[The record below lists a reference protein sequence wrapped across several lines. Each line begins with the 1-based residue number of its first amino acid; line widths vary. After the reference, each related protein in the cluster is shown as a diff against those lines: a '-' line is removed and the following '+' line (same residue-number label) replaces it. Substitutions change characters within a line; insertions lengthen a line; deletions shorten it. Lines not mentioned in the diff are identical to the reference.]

1 MKRNEKRG
9 DAKRTRAA
17 ESPEKSEPL
26 EPLEAFDGAANETR
40 VPRRQALKTG
50 ALGLASAAL
59 GGGNV
64 FAQGGERG
72 SGRGRELGFA
82 RRQARGA
89 EIALENA
96 DDEFPYHLDGC
107 KTFEEYKAQRKARK
121 RACDPVVVEAD
132 NPSLTY
138 ERRRCANCG
147 RCDEACMAQTI
158 SHWYR
163 RDTLKDGVST
173 ICVNCGQCVTACKF
187 NVLHERLDYVEVAS
201 AIREVALAAQNEA
214 TGKAGETGRNGENR
228 EDGENRKAA
237 RTFVATTAPA
247 LRVSLGEMFGL
258 EPGANLEAKL
268 AAALR
273 LIGFDFVF
281 DATFGADLTIEEES
295 RELWARLN
303 EPNAGPL
310 FTSCCPAWVKFV
322 ETFYPEFIP
331 NLSTTRSPLLSQG
344 AAIKTRFAEEKGLDP
359 ATITHVAFVPCVGK
373 KFEATLPNA
382 NAAGR
387 YWKNE
392 KIRDLEFA
400 LTTRELASWLFQTQ
414 VDPSTLDDEPFDST
428 LGNGSGAGK
437 IFGATGGVAE
447 AALRNLWKV
456 VEGTEPPAELL
467 KFEPLR
473 GTKALKTATVEVG
486 GKTVRVAVASGLAA
500 VRPLLETLK
509 TTGKIDF
516 DFVEVMACPGG
527 CVGGGGQPKV
537 DGMRRPTDA
546 WRQKRA
552 DGLFEG
558 DAKVA
563 LRTSGDNPEI
573 QTFYRDFVGEPLGE
587 RARSLFHTTFEK
599 RDVWK

>member
-1 MKRNEKRG
+1 MGRNEENF
-9 DAKRTRAA
+9 DAKT
-17 ESPEKSEPL
+17 PEASEKTAP
-26 EPLEAFDGAANETR
+26 TI
-40 VPRRQALKTG
+40 PRRQALKTG
-50 ALGLASAAL
+50 ALSVAAAL
-59 GGGNV
+59 GGGSV
-64 FAQGGERG
+64 FAQGGR
-72 SGRGRELGFA
+72 GRGRGFQPILDRVA
-82 RRQARGA
+82 PNAAANGGA
-89 EIALENA
+89 N
-96 DDEFPYHLDGC
+96 DEFPYHLDGC
-107 KTFEEYKAQRKARK
+107 KTFSEYKALRKRQR

-138 ERRRCANCG
+138 EGRRCANCG

-201 AIREVALAAQNEA
+201 AIRETALAAQNEA
-214 TGKAGETGRNGENR
+214 TGKKS
-228 EDGENRKAA
+228 EDGKTT

-247 LRVSLGEMFGL
+247 LRVSLGEMFDL
-258 EPGANLEAKL
+258 EPGANLESKL

-303 EPNAGPL
+303 DPNAGPL
-310 FTSCCPAWVKFV
+310 FTSCCPSWVKFV

-387 YWKNE
+387 YWKKE
-392 KIRDLEFA
+392 TIRDLDFA
-400 LTTRELASWLFQTQ
+400 LTTRELASWFFQTQ
-414 VDPSTLDDEPFDST
+414 VDPATLDDEPFDST

-456 VEGTEPPAELL
+456 VEGTDPPSELL

-473 GTKALKTATVEVG
+473 GTKALKTATVEIG

-509 TTGKIDF
+509 TTGQIDF

-527 CVGGGGQPKV
+527 CVGGGGQPKIG
-537 DGMRRPTDA
+537 GMRRPDDA

-552 DGLFEG
+552 DGLFDG

-573 QTFYRDFVGEPLGE
+573 QAFYRDFVGEPLGE
-587 RARSLFHTTFEK
+587 RAKSLFHTAFEK

>member
-1 MKRNEKRG
+1 MKRNEENDG
-9 DAKRTRAA
+9 AKSRET
-17 ESPEKSEPL
+17 L
-26 EPLEAFDGAANETR
+26 EALEAFEDATNGAR

-50 ALGLASAAL
+50 ALGLATAAL
-59 GGGNV
+59 GGGSV
-64 FAQGGERG
+64 FAQGGGRG
-72 SGRGRELGFA
+72 GGRGRGFQPILDRVA
-82 RRQARGA
+82 PNGGA
-89 EIALENA
+89 N
-96 DDEFPYHLDGC
+96 DEFPYHLDGC
-107 KTFEEYKAQRKARK
+107 KTFSEYKALRK
-121 RACDPVVVEAD
+121 RERRPCDPVVVEAD

-163 RDTLKDGVST
+163 RDALKDGVST

-214 TGKAGETGRNGENR
+214 TGKNDENG
-228 EDGENRKAA
+228 KPA

-247 LRVSLGEMFGL
+247 LRVSLGEMFDL
-258 EPGANLEAKL
+258 EPGANLESKL

-310 FTSCCPAWVKFV
+310 FTSCCPSWVKFV

-387 YWKNE
+387 YWKKE
-392 KIRDLEFA
+392 TIRDLDFA
-400 LTTRELASWLFQTQ
+400 LTTRELASWLFQTE
-414 VDPSTLDDEPFDST
+414 VDPATLDDEPFDST

-456 VEGTEPPAELL
+456 VEGTDPPAELL

-473 GTKALKTATVEVG
+473 GTKALKTATVEIG

-509 TTGKIDF
+509 TTGKIEF

-527 CVGGGGQPKV
+527 CVGGGGQPKIG
-537 DGMRRPTDA
+537 GMRRPDDA

-552 DGLFEG
+552 DGLFDG

-573 QTFYRDFVGEPLGE
+573 QAFYRDFVGEPLGE
-587 RARSLFHTTFEK
+587 RAKSLFHTTFEK

>member
-1 MKRNEKRG
+1 MKRNEKQG
-9 DAKRTRAA
+9 DAKTL
-17 ESPEKSEPL
+17 ETPETSKTL
-26 EPLEAFDGAANETR
+26 DAFDGAANGAR
-40 VPRRQALKTG
+40 IPRRRALKTG
-50 ALGLASAAL
+50 ALGLASTAL
-59 GGGNV
+59 GANV
-64 FAQGGERG
+64 FAQDGE
-72 SGRGRELGFA
+72 GRGRELGFA

-96 DDEFPYHLDGC
+96 NDEFPYHLDGC
-107 KTFEEYKAQRKARK
+107 KTFEEYKARRKARK

-132 NPSLTY
+132 NPSLTH

-201 AIREVALAAQNEA
+201 AIREIALAAQNEA
-214 TGKAGETGRNGENR
+214 TGKKDEKSGNGEN
-228 EDGENRKAA
+228 GEKRKTA

-258 EPGANLEAKL
+258 EPGANLETKL

-387 YWKNE
+387 YWKKE
-392 KIRDLEFA
+392 TIRDLDFA

-456 VEGTEPPAELL
+456 VEGTDPPAELL

-473 GTKALKTATVEVG
+473 GTKALKTATVEIG

-552 DGLFEG
+552 DGLFDG

-587 RARSLFHTTFEK
+587 RAQSLFHTTFEK

>member
-1 MKRNEKRG
+1 MKRNEEKDG
-9 DAKRTRAA
+9 AKRRETLGAA
-17 ESPEKSEPL
+17 ETPETFEDASN
-26 EPLEAFDGAANETR
+26 GAR

-59 GGGNV
+59 GGGSV
-64 FAQGGERG
+64 FAQGGGRG
-72 SGRGRELGFA
+72 AGRGRGRGFRPILDSDVPNA
-82 RRQARGA
+82 ASNGG
-89 EIALENA
+89 A

-121 RACDPVVVEAD
+121 LACDPVVVEAD

-187 NVLHERLDYVEVAS
+187 NVLHERLDYVEVAA
-201 AIREVALAAQNEA
+201 AIREVALAAQNAA
-214 TGKAGETGRNGENR
+214 TGGNGK
-228 EDGENRKAA
+228 DGENGKAA

-392 KIRDLEFA
+392 KIRDLDFA

-414 VDPSTLDDEPFDST
+414 VDPATLDDEPFDST

-447 AALRNLWKV
+447 AALRNLWKI
-456 VEGTEPPAELL
+456 VEGTDPPAELL

-473 GTKALKTATVEVG
+473 GTKALKTATVEIG

-552 DGLFEG
+552 DGLFDG

-573 QTFYRDFVGEPLGE
+573 QAFYRDFVGEPLGE
-587 RARSLFHTTFEK
+587 RAKSLFHTTFAK
-599 RDVWK
+599 RDVWR

>member
-1 MKRNEKRG
+1 MGRNEENF
-9 DAKRTRAA
+9 DAKTP
-17 ESPEKSEPL
+17 ETNEKSAP
-26 EPLEAFDGAANETR
+26 TI
-40 VPRRQALKTG
+40 PRRQALKTG
-50 ALGLASAAL
+50 ALSVAAAL
-59 GGGNV
+59 GGGSV
-64 FAQGGERG
+64 FAQGGRG
-72 SGRGRELGFA
+72 GGRGRGFQPILDRVA
-82 RRQARGA
+82 PNAAANGGA
-89 EIALENA
+89 N
-96 DDEFPYHLDGC
+96 DEFPYHLDGC
-107 KTFEEYKAQRKARK
+107 KTFSEYKALRK
-121 RACDPVVVEAD
+121 RERRPCDPVVVEAD

-201 AIREVALAAQNEA
+201 AIREVALATQNEA
-214 TGKAGETGRNGENR
+214 TGKNGEN
-228 EDGENRKAA
+228 GKTT

-247 LRVSLGEMFGL
+247 LRVSLGEMFDL

-310 FTSCCPAWVKFV
+310 FTSCCPSWVKFV

-387 YWKNE
+387 YWKKE
-392 KIRDLEFA
+392 TIRDLDFA

-414 VDPSTLDDEPFDST
+414 VDPSTLDDEAFDST

-456 VEGTEPPAELL
+456 VEGTDPPAQLL

-473 GTKALKTATVEVG
+473 GTKALKTATVEIG

-500 VRPLLETLK
+500 VRPLLETLN
-509 TTGKIDF
+509 TTGQIEF

-527 CVGGGGQPKV
+527 CVGGGGHPKIG
-537 DGMRRPTDA
+537 GMRRPDDA

-552 DGLFEG
+552 DGLFDG

-573 QTFYRDFVGEPLGE
+573 QAFYRDFVGEPLGE
-587 RARSLFHTTFEK
+587 RAKSLFHTTFEK

>member
-1 MKRNEKRG
+1 MKRNEEQD
-9 DAKRTRAA
+9 DAKRSRT
-17 ESPEKSEPL
+17 PETL
-26 EPLEAFDGAANETR
+26 ETLETFEAFDGAANGAR
-40 VPRRQALKTG
+40 IPRRQALKTG
-50 ALGLASAAL
+50 ALSVAAAL
-59 GGGNV
+59 GGENV
-64 FAQGGERG
+64 FAQGGEGRG
-72 SGRGRELGFA
+72 RGRGRELGFA

-89 EIALENA
+89 EELALEIA

-121 RACDPVVVEAD
+121 QACDPVVVEPD

-163 RDTLKDGVST
+163 RDALKDGVST

-214 TGKAGETGRNGENR
+214 TRKAGQNGEN
-228 EDGENRKAA
+228 GENGKTAQ
-237 RTFVATTAPA
+237 TFVATTAPA

-387 YWKNE
+387 YWKKE
-392 KIRDLEFA
+392 TIRDLDFA
-400 LTTRELASWLFQTQ
+400 LTTRELASWLMQTQ
-414 VDPSTLDDEPFDST
+414 VDPATLDDEPFDST

-456 VEGTEPPAELL
+456 VEGTDPPSELL
-467 KFEPLR
+467 KFESLR
-473 GTKALKTATVEVG
+473 GTKALKKATVEIG

-509 TTGKIDF
+509 STGKIDF

-573 QTFYRDFVGEPLGE
+573 QAFYRDFVGEPLGE
-587 RARSLFHTTFEK
+587 RAKSLFHTTFEK

>member
-1 MKRNEKRG
+1 M
-9 DAKRTRAA
+9 
-17 ESPEKSEPL
+17 
-26 EPLEAFDGAANETR
+26 
-40 VPRRQALKTG
+40 
-50 ALGLASAAL
+50 
-59 GGGNV
+59 
-64 FAQGGERG
+64 
-72 SGRGRELGFA
+72 
-82 RRQARGA
+82 
-89 EIALENA
+89 
-96 DDEFPYHLDGC
+96 
-107 KTFEEYKAQRKARK
+107 FE
-121 RACDPVVVEAD
+121 
-132 NPSLTY
+132 
-138 ERRRCANCG
+138 
-147 RCDEACMAQTI
+147 
-158 SHWYR
+158 
-163 RDTLKDGVST
+163 
-173 ICVNCGQCVTACKF
+173 
-187 NVLHERLDYVEVAS
+187 
-201 AIREVALAAQNEA
+201 
-214 TGKAGETGRNGENR
+214 
-228 EDGENRKAA
+228 
-237 RTFVATTAPA
+237 
-247 LRVSLGEMFGL
+247 L
-258 EPGANLEAKL
+258 EPGANLESKL

-310 FTSCCPAWVKFV
+310 FTSCCPSWVKFV

-387 YWKNE
+387 YWKKE
-392 KIRDLEFA
+392 TIRDLDFA

-414 VDPSTLDDEPFDST
+414 VDPATLDDEPFDST

-456 VEGTEPPAELL
+456 VEGTDPPAELL

-473 GTKALKTATVEVG
+473 GTKALKTATVEIG
-486 GKTVRVAVASGLAA
+486 SKTVRVAVASGLAA

-509 TTGKIDF
+509 TTGAIEF
-516 DFVEVMACPGG
+516 DLVEVLACPGG
-527 CVGGGGQPKV
+527 CVGGGGQPKIG
-537 DGMRRPTDA
+537 GMRRPDDA

-563 LRTSGDNPEI
+563 LRTSGDNPEV
-573 QTFYRDFVGEPLGE
+573 QAFYRDFVGEPLGE
-587 RARSLFHTTFEK
+587 RAKSLFHTTFEK

>member
-1 MKRNEKRG
+1 MNRNETNV
-9 DAKRTRAA
+9 DAATEAG
-17 ESPEKSEPL
+17 ETL
-26 EPLEAFDGAANETR
+26 ETSQKTDETR
-40 VPRRQALKTG
+40 IPRRQALKKG
-50 ALGLASAAL
+50 ALGLASATL
-59 GGGNV
+59 VGTGV
-64 FAQGGERG
+64 FAQDGPG
-72 SGRGRELGFA
+72 LGFA

-89 EIALENA
+89 EANALESAN
-96 DDEFPYHLDGC
+96 DEFPYHLDGC
-107 KTFEEYKAQRKARK
+107 KTFEEYKARRKAAK
-121 RACDPVVVEAD
+121 RPCDPVVVEPG
-132 NPSLTY
+132 NPSLEY

-163 RDTLKDGVST
+163 RDALKDGVST

-187 NVLHERLDYVEVAS
+187 NVLHERLDYVAVAS
-201 AIREVALAAQNEA
+201 AIREEALKAQNEA
-214 TGKAGETGRNGENR
+214 VGRDAENGKKGENGR
-228 EDGENRKAA
+228 AA
-237 RTFVATTAPA
+237 RVFVATTAPA

-258 EPGANLEAKL
+258 EPGANLEPKL
-268 AAALR
+268 ASALR
-273 LIGFDFVF
+273 TIGFDFVF

-331 NLSTTRSPLLSQG
+331 FLSTTRSPLLSQG

-359 ATITHVAFVPCVGK
+359 AAITHVAFVPCVGK

-392 KIRDLEFA
+392 AIRDLDFA

-414 VDPSTLDDEPFDST
+414 VDPSALDDEPFDST

-447 AALRNLWKV
+447 AALRNLWKL
-456 VEGTEPPAELL
+456 VEGTDPPSELL

-500 VRPLLETLK
+500 ARPLLETLK
-509 TTGKIDF
+509 TTGKIEY
-516 DFVEVMACPGG
+516 DFVEAMACPGG

-537 DGMRRPTDA
+537 NGMRRPTDA

-552 DGLFEG
+552 DGLFAE

-573 QTFYRDFVGEPLGE
+573 RAFYRDFVGEPLGE
-587 RARSLFHTTFEK
+587 RAKSLFHTTYEK

>member
-1 MKRNEKRG
+1 MKRNEENDG
-9 DAKRTRAA
+9 AKR
-17 ESPEKSEPL
+17 SEAS
-26 EPLEAFDGAANETR
+26 ETTLEAFEGGANGAR
-40 VPRRQALKTG
+40 IPRRQALKTG
-50 ALGLASAAL
+50 GLGLASAAL
-59 GGGNV
+59 GGGSV
-64 FAQGGERG
+64 FAQGGGRG
-72 SGRGRELGFA
+72 GGRGRG
-82 RRQARGA
+82 RGLRSTLDNDVPNA
-89 EIALENA
+89 AANGGA

-107 KTFEEYKAQRKARK
+107 KTFSEYKALRK
-121 RACDPVVVEAD
+121 REGRPCDPVVVEAD

-163 RDTLKDGVST
+163 RDALKDGVST

-201 AIREVALAAQNEA
+201 AIREAALAAQNEA
-214 TGKAGETGRNGENR
+214 TGKTGENERNGENS
-228 EDGENRKAA
+228 ENRKVA

-281 DATFGADLTIEEES
+281 DATFGADLTIEEEA

-392 KIRDLEFA
+392 KIRDLDFA
-400 LTTRELASWLFQTQ
+400 LTTRELASWLFQTE
-414 VDPSTLDDEPFDST
+414 VDPATLDDEPFDLT

-456 VEGTEPPAELL
+456 VEGTDPPAELL

-473 GTKALKTATVEVG
+473 GTKALKTATVEIG

-527 CVGGGGQPKV
+527 CVGGGGQPKIG
-537 DGMRRPTDA
+537 GMRRPNDS
-546 WRQKRA
+546 WRQQRA

-573 QTFYRDFVGEPLGE
+573 QAFYRDFVGEPLGE
-587 RARSLFHTTFEK
+587 RAKSLFHTTFEK

>member
-1 MKRNEKRG
+1 MKRNEE
-9 DAKRTRAA
+9 RTA
-17 ESPEKSEPL
+17 ETL
-26 EPLEAFDGAANETR
+26 ENAANETR
-40 VPRRQALKTG
+40 IPRRQALKTG
-50 ALGLASAAL
+50 ALGLASATFSTS
-59 GGGNV
+59 V
-64 FAQGGERG
+64 FAQGG
-72 SGRGRELGFA
+72 GRGRGFQPILDRVA
-82 RRQARGA
+82 PNAAANGG
-89 EIALENA
+89 A

-107 KTFEEYKAQRKARK
+107 KTFSEYKALRK
-121 RACDPVVVEAD
+121 RERRPCDPVVVEAD
-132 NPSLTY
+132 SPSLTY

-163 RDTLKDGVST
+163 RDALKDGVST

-201 AIREVALAAQNEA
+201 AIREVALAAQNES
-214 TGKAGETGRNGENR
+214 TGENGK
-228 EDGENRKAA
+228 ET

-258 EPGANLEAKL
+258 EPGASLEAKL

-303 EPNAGPL
+303 ESNAAPL
-310 FTSCCPAWVKFV
+310 FTSCCPSWVKFV

-387 YWKNE
+387 YWKND
-392 KIRDLEFA
+392 KIRDLDFA
-400 LTTRELASWLFQTQ
+400 LTTRELASWLMQTD
-414 VDPSTLDDEPFDST
+414 VDPAALDDEPFDST

-456 VEGTEPPAELL
+456 VEGTDPPAELL

-473 GTKALKTATVEVG
+473 GTKALKTATVEIG

-500 VRPLLETLK
+500 ARPLLETLK

-527 CVGGGGQPKV
+527 CIGGGGQPKIG
-537 DGMRRPTDA
+537 GMRRPDDA
-546 WRQKRA
+546 WRQQRA
-552 DGLFEG
+552 DGLFDG

-573 QTFYRDFVGEPLGE
+573 QAFYRDFVGEPLGE
-587 RARSLFHTTFEK
+587 RAKSLFHTTFEK

>member
-1 MKRNEKRG
+1 MQRNE
-9 DAKRTRAA
+9 
-17 ESPEKSEPL
+17 EKTSETL
-26 EPLEAFDGAANETR
+26 EGAANEAR

-50 ALGLASAAL
+50 ALGLAAAL

-64 FAQGGERG
+64 FALDRQRGFQPILDRVAPNAAANGG
-72 SGRGRELGFA
+72 
-82 RRQARGA
+82 
-89 EIALENA
+89 A

-107 KTFEEYKAQRKARK
+107 KTFSEYKALRK
-121 RACDPVVVEAD
+121 RQKRPCDPVVVEAD

-138 ERRRCANCG
+138 EKRRCANCG

-163 RDTLKDGVST
+163 RETLKDGVST

-201 AIREVALAAQNEA
+201 AIREAALAAQNEA
-214 TGKAGETGRNGENR
+214 VGKNGEN
-228 EDGENRKAA
+228 GKAT

-392 KIRDLEFA
+392 AVRDLDFA
-400 LTTRELASWLFQTQ
+400 LTTRELASWLMQTN
-414 VDPSTLDDEPFDST
+414 VDPAALDDEPFDST

-456 VEGTEPPAELL
+456 VEGTDPPSELL
-467 KFEPLR
+467 KFESLR

-527 CVGGGGQPKV
+527 CVGGGGQPKIG
-537 DGMRRPTDA
+537 GMRRPDDA
-546 WRQKRA
+546 WRQQRA
-552 DGLFEG
+552 DGLFAG

-573 QTFYRDFVGEPLGE
+573 QAFYRDFVGEPLGE
-587 RARSLFHTTFEK
+587 RAKSLFHTTFEK
-599 RDVWK
+599 RDAWR

>member
-1 MKRNEKRG
+1 MKRNETKD
-9 DAKRTRAA
+9 DAAFDAA
-17 ESPEKSEPL
+17 EV
-26 EPLEAFDGAANETR
+26 GANGTR
-40 VPRRQALKTG
+40 LPRREALKAG
-50 ALGLASAAL
+50 ALSVASAAL
-59 GGGNV
+59 GGGSV
-64 FAQGGERG
+64 FAQGGR
-72 SGRGRELGFA
+72 GRGRELGFA

-89 EIALENA
+89 EELALESAN
-96 DDEFPYHLDGC
+96 DEFPYHLDGC
-107 KTFEEYKAQRKARK
+107 KTFEEYKARRKARK
-121 RACDPVVVEAD
+121 QACDPVVVEAD

-201 AIREVALAAQNEA
+201 AIREIALAAQNEA
-214 TGKAGETGRNGENR
+214 SGKAGENGEN
-228 EDGENRKAA
+228 GKAA

-303 EPNAGPL
+303 ESNAGPL

-392 KIRDLEFA
+392 KIRDLDFA
-400 LTTRELASWLFQTQ
+400 LTTRELASWLMQTN
-414 VDPSTLDDEPFDST
+414 VDPATLDDEPFDST

-456 VEGTEPPAELL
+456 VEGSDPPAELL

-473 GTKALKTATVEVG
+473 GTKALKTATVEIG

-527 CVGGGGQPKV
+527 CVGGGGQPKIG
-537 DGMRRPTDA
+537 GMRRPNDA
-546 WRQKRA
+546 WRQQRA

-573 QTFYRDFVGEPLGE
+573 QAFYRDFVGEPLGE
-587 RARSLFHTTFEK
+587 RAKSLFHTTFEK

>member
-1 MKRNEKRG
+1 MKRNEENDG
-9 DAKRTRAA
+9 AKR
-17 ESPEKSEPL
+17 SEMS
-26 EPLEAFDGAANETR
+26 ETTLEALEGGANAR
-40 VPRRQALKTG
+40 ISRRQALKTG
-50 ALGLASAAL
+50 TLGLASATL
-59 GGGNV
+59 GGGSV
-64 FAQGGERG
+64 FAQGG
-72 SGRGRELGFA
+72 GRGRGRGRGF
-82 RRQARGA
+82 QS
-89 EIALENA
+89 ALDNDAPNAAANGSA

-107 KTFEEYKAQRKARK
+107 KTFSEYKALRKREK
-121 RACDPVVVEAD
+121 RACDPVVVEPD

-201 AIREVALAAQNEA
+201 AIRETALAAQNEA
-214 TGKAGETGRNGENR
+214 TRKTGENEENGEN
-228 EDGENRKAA
+228 GKAA

-392 KIRDLEFA
+392 KIRDLDFA
-400 LTTRELASWLFQTQ
+400 LTTRELASWLMQTN
-414 VDPSTLDDEPFDST
+414 VDPATLDDEPFDST

-456 VEGTEPPAELL
+456 VEGTDPPAELL

-473 GTKALKTATVEVG
+473 GTKALKTATVEIG

-509 TTGKIDF
+509 TTGKIEF

-527 CVGGGGQPKV
+527 CVGGGGQPKIG
-537 DGMRRPTDA
+537 GMRRPNDA
-546 WRQKRA
+546 WRQQRA

-573 QTFYRDFVGEPLGE
+573 QAFYRDFVGEPLGE
-587 RARSLFHTTFEK
+587 RAKSLFHTTFEK

>member
-1 MKRNEKRG
+1 MKRNEENDG
-9 DAKRTRAA
+9 AKSRET
-17 ESPEKSEPL
+17 L
-26 EPLEAFDGAANETR
+26 EALEAFEDATNGAR

-50 ALGLASAAL
+50 ALGLATAAL
-59 GGGNV
+59 GGGSV
-64 FAQGGERG
+64 FAQGG
-72 SGRGRELGFA
+72 GRGRGRGRGFQPILDRVA
-82 RRQARGA
+82 PNAAANGGA
-89 EIALENA
+89 N
-96 DDEFPYHLDGC
+96 DEFPYHLDGC
-107 KTFEEYKAQRKARK
+107 KTFSEYKALRK
-121 RACDPVVVEAD
+121 RERRPCDPVVVEAD

-163 RDTLKDGVST
+163 RDALKDGVST

-214 TGKAGETGRNGENR
+214 TGKNDENG
-228 EDGENRKAA
+228 KPA

-247 LRVSLGEMFGL
+247 LRVSLGEMFDL
-258 EPGANLEAKL
+258 EPGANLESKL

-310 FTSCCPAWVKFV
+310 FTSCCPSWVKFV

-387 YWKNE
+387 YWKKE
-392 KIRDLEFA
+392 TIRDLDFA
-400 LTTRELASWLFQTQ
+400 LTTRELASWLFQTE
-414 VDPSTLDDEPFDST
+414 VDPATLDDEPFDST

-456 VEGTEPPAELL
+456 VEGTDPPAELL

-473 GTKALKTATVEVG
+473 GTKALKTATVEIG

-509 TTGKIDF
+509 TTGKIEF

-527 CVGGGGQPKV
+527 CVGGGGQPKIG
-537 DGMRRPTDA
+537 GMRRPDDA

-552 DGLFEG
+552 DGLFDG

-573 QTFYRDFVGEPLGE
+573 QAFYRDFVGEPLGE
-587 RARSLFHTTFEK
+587 RAKSLFHTTFEK

>member
-1 MKRNEKRG
+1 MKRNEEND
-9 DAKRTRAA
+9 DART
-17 ESPEKSEPL
+17 PET
-26 EPLEAFDGAANETR
+26 LEAFENAANGAR
-40 VPRRQALKTG
+40 IPRRQALKTG
-50 ALGLASAAL
+50 ALGVASAL

-64 FAQGGERG
+64 FAQGG
-72 SGRGRELGFA
+72 GRGRGRGRGFQPIVDGVA
-82 RRQARGA
+82 PNASASG
-89 EIALENA
+89 A

-107 KTFEEYKAQRKARK
+107 KTFSEYKALRK
-121 RACDPVVVEAD
+121 RERRPCDPVVVEAD

-163 RDTLKDGVST
+163 RDALKDGVST

-187 NVLHERLDYVEVAS
+187 NVLHERLDYVEVAA
-201 AIREVALAAQNEA
+201 AIREVALAAQNAA
-214 TGKAGETGRNGENR
+214 TGENGK
-228 EDGENRKAA
+228 DGENGKAA

-392 KIRDLEFA
+392 KIRDLDFA
-400 LTTRELASWLFQTQ
+400 LTTRELASWLMQTD
-414 VDPSTLDDEPFDST
+414 VDPAALDDEPFDST

-467 KFEPLR
+467 KFESLR
-473 GTKALKTATVEVG
+473 GTKALKTATVEIG

-527 CVGGGGQPKV
+527 CVGGGGQPKIG
-537 DGMRRPTDA
+537 GMRRPDDS
-546 WRQKRA
+546 WRQQRA
-552 DGLFEG
+552 DGLFDG

-573 QTFYRDFVGEPLGE
+573 QAFYRDFVGEPLGE
-587 RARSLFHTTFEK
+587 RAKALFHTTFAK

>member
-1 MKRNEKRG
+1 MRRNEENF
-9 DAKRTRAA
+9 DAKTS
-17 ESPEKSEPL
+17 ETNEKTAP
-26 EPLEAFDGAANETR
+26 TI
-40 VPRRQALKTG
+40 PRRQALKTG
-50 ALGLASAAL
+50 ALSVAAAL
-59 GGGNV
+59 GGGSV
-64 FAQGGERG
+64 FAQGGRG
-72 SGRGRELGFA
+72 GGRGRGRGFA
-82 RRQARGA
+82 AA
-89 EIALENA
+89 SEPSAVEAAAN
-96 DDEFPYHLDGC
+96 DEFPYHLDGC
-107 KTFEEYKAQRKARK
+107 KTFSEYKALRK
-121 RACDPVVVEAD
+121 RERRPCDPVVVEAD

-163 RDTLKDGVST
+163 RDALKDGVST

-214 TGKAGETGRNGENR
+214 TGKNGEN
-228 EDGENRKAA
+228 GKSAQ
-237 RTFVATTAPA
+237 TFVATTAPA
-247 LRVSLGEMFGL
+247 LRVSLGEMFDL
-258 EPGANLEAKL
+258 EPGANLETKL

-273 LIGFDFVF
+273 SIGFDFVF

-310 FTSCCPAWVKFV
+310 FTSCCPSWVKFV

-387 YWKNE
+387 YWKKE
-392 KIRDLEFA
+392 TIRDLDFA

-414 VDPSTLDDEPFDST
+414 VDPATLDDEPFDST

-473 GTKALKTATVEVG
+473 GTKALKTATVEIG

-527 CVGGGGQPKV
+527 CVGGGGQPKIG
-537 DGMRRPTDA
+537 GMRRPDDA

-552 DGLFEG
+552 DGLFDG

-573 QTFYRDFVGEPLGE
+573 QAFYRDFVGEPLGE
-587 RARSLFHTTFEK
+587 RAKSLFHTTFEK

>member
-1 MKRNEKRG
+1 MKRNEENG
-9 DAKRTRAA
+9 EAKT
-17 ESPEKSEPL
+17 L
-26 EPLEAFDGAANETR
+26 ETLEAFEAESNGTR
-40 VPRRQALKTG
+40 IPRRQALKTG

-59 GGGNV
+59 GGGSV
-64 FAQGGERG
+64 FAQGGRG
-72 SGRGRELGFA
+72 GGRGRGFQPILDRVA
-82 RRQARGA
+82 PNAAANGGA
-89 EIALENA
+89 N
-96 DDEFPYHLDGC
+96 DEFPYHLDGC
-107 KTFEEYKAQRKARK
+107 KTFSEYKALRK
-121 RACDPVVVEAD
+121 REGRPCDPVVVEAD

-163 RDTLKDGVST
+163 RDALKDGVST

-201 AIREVALAAQNEA
+201 AIREVALATQNEA
-214 TGKAGETGRNGENR
+214 TGKNGEN
-228 EDGENRKAA
+228 GKTT

-247 LRVSLGEMFGL
+247 LRVSLGEMFEL
-258 EPGANLEAKL
+258 EPGANLESKL

-310 FTSCCPAWVKFV
+310 FTSCCPSWVKFV

-387 YWKNE
+387 YWKKE
-392 KIRDLEFA
+392 TIRDLDFA
-400 LTTRELASWLFQTQ
+400 LTTRELASWLFQTE
-414 VDPSTLDDEPFDST
+414 VDPATLDDEPFDST

-456 VEGTEPPAELL
+456 VEGTDPPAELL

-473 GTKALKTATVEVG
+473 GTKALKTATVEIG

-527 CVGGGGQPKV
+527 CVGGGGQPKIG
-537 DGMRRPTDA
+537 GMRRPDDA

-552 DGLFEG
+552 DGLFDG

-573 QTFYRDFVGEPLGE
+573 QAFYRDFVGEPLGE
-587 RARSLFHTTFEK
+587 RAQSLFHTTFEK

>member
-1 MKRNEKRG
+1 MKRNEENAAAKRSETFEASG
-9 DAKRTRAA
+9 DATN
-17 ESPEKSEPL
+17 
-26 EPLEAFDGAANETR
+26 GAR
-40 VPRRQALKTG
+40 IPRRQALKTG
-50 ALGLASAAL
+50 AFGLATAAL
-59 GGGNV
+59 GGGGV
-64 FAQGGERG
+64 FARDVPANGG
-72 SGRGRELGFA
+72 
-82 RRQARGA
+82 
-89 EIALENA
+89 A

-107 KTFEEYKAQRKARK
+107 KTFSEYKALRK
-121 RACDPVVVEAD
+121 RQKRPCDPVVVEAD

-163 RDTLKDGVST
+163 RDALKEGVST

-201 AIREVALAAQNEA
+201 AIREIALAAQNEA
-214 TGKAGETGRNGENR
+214 TGKAGENSENGKN
-228 EDGENRKAA
+228 GENRKAA

-281 DATFGADLTIEEES
+281 DATFGADLTVEEES

-303 EPNAGPL
+303 EPSAGPL

-373 KFEATLPNA
+373 KFEATLPSA

-387 YWKNE
+387 FWKNE
-392 KIRDLEFA
+392 TIRDLDFA
-400 LTTRELASWLFQTQ
+400 LTTRELASWLFQTE
-414 VDPSTLDDEPFDST
+414 VDPAALDDEPFDST
-428 LGNGSGAGK
+428 LGVGSGAGK

-456 VEGTEPPAELL
+456 VEGTDPPAELL

-473 GTKALKTATVEVG
+473 GTKALKTATVEIG

-509 TTGKIDF
+509 STGKIDF

-527 CVGGGGQPKV
+527 CVGGGGQPKIG
-537 DGMRRPTDA
+537 GMRRPDDA

-552 DGLFEG
+552 DGLFDG

-573 QTFYRDFVGEPLGE
+573 QAFYRDFVGEPLGE
-587 RARSLFHTTFEK
+587 RAKSLFHTTFEK

>member
-1 MKRNEKRG
+1 MKRNEDKDG
-9 DAKRTRAA
+9 AKRRETSGAA
-17 ESPEKSEPL
+17 ETPETFE
-26 EPLEAFDGAANETR
+26 DAANGAR

-59 GGGNV
+59 GGGSV
-64 FAQGGERG
+64 FAQGG
-72 SGRGRELGFA
+72 GRGRGRGRGF
-82 RRQARGA
+82 QA
-89 EIALENA
+89 ALDNDAPNAAANGGA

-107 KTFEEYKAQRKARK
+107 KTFSEYKALRK
-121 RACDPVVVEAD
+121 REGRPCDPVVVEAD

-138 ERRRCANCG
+138 EGRRCANCG

-163 RDTLKDGVST
+163 RDALKDGVST

-201 AIREVALAAQNEA
+201 AIREIALAAQNEA
-214 TGKAGETGRNGENR
+214 TAK
-228 EDGENRKAA
+228 DGENGKPT

-247 LRVSLGEMFGL
+247 LRVSLGEMFEL
-258 EPGANLEAKL
+258 EPGANLESKL

-310 FTSCCPAWVKFV
+310 FTSCCPSWVKFV

-392 KIRDLEFA
+392 KIRDLDFA

-414 VDPSTLDDEPFDST
+414 VDPATLDDEPFDST

-456 VEGTEPPAELL
+456 VEGTDPPAELL

-473 GTKALKTATVEVG
+473 GTKALKTATVEIG

-509 TTGKIDF
+509 STGKIDF

-527 CVGGGGQPKV
+527 CVGGGGQPKIN
-537 DGMRRPTDA
+537 GMRRPDDS

-573 QTFYRDFVGEPLGE
+573 QAFYRDFVGEPLGE
-587 RARSLFHTTFEK
+587 RAKSLFHTTFEK

>member
-1 MKRNEKRG
+1 
-9 DAKRTRAA
+9 
-17 ESPEKSEPL
+17 
-26 EPLEAFDGAANETR
+26 
-40 VPRRQALKTG
+40 
-50 ALGLASAAL
+50 
-59 GGGNV
+59 
-64 FAQGGERG
+64 
-72 SGRGRELGFA
+72 
-82 RRQARGA
+82 
-89 EIALENA
+89 
-96 DDEFPYHLDGC
+96 
-107 KTFEEYKAQRKARK
+107 
-121 RACDPVVVEAD
+121 
-132 NPSLTY
+132 
-138 ERRRCANCG
+138 
-147 RCDEACMAQTI
+147 
-158 SHWYR
+158 
-163 RDTLKDGVST
+163 
-173 ICVNCGQCVTACKF
+173 
-187 NVLHERLDYVEVAS
+187 
-201 AIREVALAAQNEA
+201 IREVALAAQNAA
-214 TGKAGETGRNGENR
+214 TGENGK
-228 EDGENRKAA
+228 DGENGKAA

-247 LRVSLGEMFGL
+247 LRVSLGEMFDL
-258 EPGANLEAKL
+258 EPGANLETKL

-273 LIGFDFVF
+273 SIGFDFVF

-310 FTSCCPAWVKFV
+310 FTSCCPSWVKFV

-387 YWKNE
+387 YWKKE
-392 KIRDLEFA
+392 TIRDLDFA
-400 LTTRELASWLFQTQ
+400 LTTRELASWLFQTE
-414 VDPSTLDDEPFDST
+414 VDPATLDDEPFDST

-456 VEGTEPPAELL
+456 VEGTDPPAELL

-473 GTKALKTATVEVG
+473 GTKALKTATVEIG

-509 TTGKIDF
+509 TTGKIEF

-527 CVGGGGQPKV
+527 CVGGGGQPKIG
-537 DGMRRPTDA
+537 GMRRPDDA

-552 DGLFEG
+552 DGLFDG

-573 QTFYRDFVGEPLGE
+573 QAFYRDFVGEPLGE
-587 RARSLFHTTFEK
+587 RAKSLFHTTFEK

>member
-1 MKRNEKRG
+1 MRRNDENYDAKTSEANEKT
-9 DAKRTRAA
+9 APTI
-17 ESPEKSEPL
+17 
-26 EPLEAFDGAANETR
+26 
-40 VPRRQALKTG
+40 PRRQALKTG
-50 ALGLASAAL
+50 ALSVAAAL
-59 GGGNV
+59 GGGSV
-64 FAQGGERG
+64 FAQGGR
-72 SGRGRELGFA
+72 GRGRGFA
-82 RRQARGA
+82 TASEPSTA
-89 EIALENA
+89 NVAAN
-96 DDEFPYHLDGC
+96 DEFPYHLDGC
-107 KTFEEYKAQRKARK
+107 KTFSEYKALRKQRK

-138 ERRRCANCG
+138 EGRRCANCG

-214 TGKAGETGRNGENR
+214 TGKKSEN
-228 EDGENRKAA
+228 EKPA

-247 LRVSLGEMFGL
+247 LRVSLGEMFDL
-258 EPGANLEAKL
+258 EPGANLESKL

-310 FTSCCPAWVKFV
+310 FTSCCPSWVKFV

-344 AAIKTRFAEEKGLDP
+344 AAIKTRFAEEKGIDP

-387 YWKNE
+387 YWKKE
-392 KIRDLEFA
+392 TIRDLDFA
-400 LTTRELASWLFQTQ
+400 LTTRELASWLFQTE
-414 VDPSTLDDEPFDST
+414 VDPATLDDEAFDST

-456 VEGTEPPAELL
+456 VEGTDPPAELL

-473 GTKALKTATVEVG
+473 GTKALKTATVEIG

-509 TTGKIDF
+509 TTGQIEF

-527 CVGGGGQPKV
+527 CVGGGGQPKIG
-537 DGMRRPTDA
+537 GMRRPDDA

-563 LRTSGDNPEI
+563 LRTSGDNPEV
-573 QTFYRDFVGEPLGE
+573 QAFYRDFVGEPLGE
-587 RARSLFHTTFEK
+587 RAKSLFHTTFEK

>member
-1 MKRNEKRG
+1 MRRNEENF
-9 DAKRTRAA
+9 DAKTSESNEKAA
-17 ESPEKSEPL
+17 P
-26 EPLEAFDGAANETR
+26 TI
-40 VPRRQALKTG
+40 PRRQALKTG
-50 ALGLASAAL
+50 ALSVAAAL
-59 GGGNV
+59 GGGSV
-64 FAQGGERG
+64 FAQGGRG
-72 SGRGRELGFA
+72 GGRGRGRGFA
-82 RRQARGA
+82 TASEPSTA
-89 EIALENA
+89 NVAAN
-96 DDEFPYHLDGC
+96 DEFPYHLDGC
-107 KTFEEYKAQRKARK
+107 KTFSEYKALRKQRK

-138 ERRRCANCG
+138 EGRRCANCG

-214 TGKAGETGRNGENR
+214 TGKKSEN
-228 EDGENRKAA
+228 EKPA

-247 LRVSLGEMFGL
+247 LRVSLGEMFDL
-258 EPGANLEAKL
+258 EPGANLESKL

-310 FTSCCPAWVKFV
+310 FTSCCPSWVKFV

-344 AAIKTRFAEEKGLDP
+344 AAIKTRFAEEKGIDP

-387 YWKNE
+387 YWKKE
-392 KIRDLEFA
+392 TIRDLDFA
-400 LTTRELASWLFQTQ
+400 LTTRELASWLFQTE
-414 VDPSTLDDEPFDST
+414 VDPATLDDEAFDST

-456 VEGTEPPAELL
+456 VEGTDPPAELL

-473 GTKALKTATVEVG
+473 GTKALKTATVEIG

-509 TTGKIDF
+509 TTGQIEF

-527 CVGGGGQPKV
+527 CVGGGGQPKIG
-537 DGMRRPTDA
+537 GMRRPDDA

-563 LRTSGDNPEI
+563 LRTSGDNPEV
-573 QTFYRDFVGEPLGE
+573 QAFYRDFVGEPLGE
-587 RARSLFHTTFEK
+587 RAKSLFHTTFEK

>member
-1 MKRNEKRG
+1 MKRNEENDG
-9 DAKRTRAA
+9 AKSRET
-17 ESPEKSEPL
+17 L
-26 EPLEAFDGAANETR
+26 EALEAFEDATNGAR

-50 ALGLASAAL
+50 ALGLATAAL
-59 GGGNV
+59 GGGSV
-64 FAQGGERG
+64 FAQGG
-72 SGRGRELGFA
+72 GRGRGRGRGFSA
-82 RRQARGA
+82 ASEVSA
-89 EIALENA
+89 ENVATAN
-96 DDEFPYHLDGC
+96 DEFPYHLDGC
-107 KTFEEYKAQRKARK
+107 KTFSEYKALRK
-121 RACDPVVVEAD
+121 RERRPCDPVVVEAD

-163 RDTLKDGVST
+163 RDALKDGVST

-201 AIREVALAAQNEA
+201 AIREIALTAQNEA
-214 TGKAGETGRNGENR
+214 SGKADENG
-228 EDGENRKAA
+228 KAA

-310 FTSCCPAWVKFV
+310 FTSCCPSWVKFV

-387 YWKNE
+387 YWKKE
-392 KIRDLEFA
+392 TIRDLDFA
-400 LTTRELASWLFQTQ
+400 LTTRELASWLFQTE
-414 VDPSTLDDEPFDST
+414 VDPATLDDEPFDST

-456 VEGTEPPAELL
+456 VEGTNPPAELL

-473 GTKALKTATVEVG
+473 GTKALKTATVEIG

-509 TTGKIDF
+509 TTGKIEF

-527 CVGGGGQPKV
+527 CVGGGGQPKIG
-537 DGMRRPTDA
+537 GMRRPDDA

-552 DGLFEG
+552 DGLFDG

-573 QTFYRDFVGEPLGE
+573 QAFYRDFVGEPLGE
-587 RARSLFHTTFEK
+587 RAKSLFHTTFEK

>member
-1 MKRNEKRG
+1 MKRNEEKSDAKKRG
-9 DAKRTRAA
+9 T
-17 ESPEKSEPL
+17 SETFD
-26 EPLEAFDGAANETR
+26 AFDALETPETFDDEADGAR
-40 VPRRQALKTG
+40 IPRRQALKTG

-59 GGGNV
+59 GGGSV
-64 FAQGGERG
+64 FAQGG
-72 SGRGRELGFA
+72 GRGRGRGRGRGF
-82 RRQARGA
+82 QS
-89 EIALENA
+89 ALDNDAPNAAANGGA
-96 DDEFPYHLDGC
+96 DDAFPYHLDGC
-107 KTFEEYKAQRKARK
+107 KTFSEYKALRK
-121 RACDPVVVEAD
+121 REGRPCDPVVVEAD

-163 RDTLKDGVST
+163 RDALKDGVST

-201 AIREVALAAQNEA
+201 AIREIALAAQNEA
-214 TGKAGETGRNGENR
+214 TGKTSENGGNSGNSEN
-228 EDGENRKAA
+228 GKAA

-359 ATITHVAFVPCVGK
+359 ATMTHVAFVPCVGK

-392 KIRDLEFA
+392 KIRDLDFA
-400 LTTRELASWLFQTQ
+400 LTTRELASWLFQTE
-414 VDPSTLDDEPFDST
+414 VDPATLDDEPFDST

-456 VEGTEPPAELL
+456 VEGTDPPAELL

-509 TTGKIDF
+509 STGKLDF

-527 CVGGGGQPKV
+527 CVGGGGQPKIN
-537 DGMRRPTDA
+537 GMRRPDDS
-546 WRQKRA
+546 WRQQRA
-552 DGLFEG
+552 DGLFDS

-573 QTFYRDFVGEPLGE
+573 QAFYRDFVGEPLGE
-587 RARSLFHTTFEK
+587 RAKSLFHTTFEK

>member
-1 MKRNEKRG
+1 MKRNEENDG
-9 DAKRTRAA
+9 AKR
-17 ESPEKSEPL
+17 SETS
-26 EPLEAFDGAANETR
+26 ETTLEALEGGANAR
-40 VPRRQALKTG
+40 ISRRQALKTG
-50 ALGLASAAL
+50 TLGLASATL
-59 GGGNV
+59 GGGSV
-64 FAQGGERG
+64 FAQGG
-72 SGRGRELGFA
+72 GRGRGRGF
-82 RRQARGA
+82 QS
-89 EIALENA
+89 ALDNDAPNAAANGSA

-107 KTFEEYKAQRKARK
+107 KTFSEYKALRKREK
-121 RACDPVVVEAD
+121 RACDPVVVEPD

-201 AIREVALAAQNEA
+201 AIRETALAAQNEA
-214 TGKAGETGRNGENR
+214 TGKTGENEENGEN
-228 EDGENRKAA
+228 GKAA

-303 EPNAGPL
+303 ESNSGPL

-392 KIRDLEFA
+392 KIRDLDFA
-400 LTTRELASWLFQTQ
+400 LTTRELASWLMQTN
-414 VDPSTLDDEPFDST
+414 VDPATLDDEPFDST

-456 VEGTEPPAELL
+456 VEGSDPPAELL

-473 GTKALKTATVEVG
+473 GTKALKTATVEIG

-509 TTGKIDF
+509 TTGKIEF
-516 DFVEVMACPGG
+516 
-527 CVGGGGQPKV
+527 
-537 DGMRRPTDA
+537 
-546 WRQKRA
+546 
-552 DGLFEG
+552 
-558 DAKVA
+558 
-563 LRTSGDNPEI
+563 
-573 QTFYRDFVGEPLGE
+573 DFVGEPLGE
-587 RARSLFHTTFEK
+587 RAKSLFHTTFEK

>member
-1 MKRNEKRG
+1 MKRNEENDG
-9 DAKRTRAA
+9 V
-17 ESPEKSEPL
+17 KSRETL
-26 EPLEAFDGAANETR
+26 EALEAFEDATNGAR

-50 ALGLASAAL
+50 ALGLATAAL
-59 GGGNV
+59 GGGSV
-64 FAQGGERG
+64 FAQGGGRG
-72 SGRGRELGFA
+72 GGRGRGFQPILDRVA
-82 RRQARGA
+82 PNAAANGGA
-89 EIALENA
+89 N
-96 DDEFPYHLDGC
+96 DEFPYHLDGC
-107 KTFEEYKAQRKARK
+107 KTFSEYKALRK
-121 RACDPVVVEAD
+121 RERRPCDPVVVEAD

-163 RDTLKDGVST
+163 RDALKDGVST

-214 TGKAGETGRNGENR
+214 TGKNDENG
-228 EDGENRKAA
+228 KPA

-247 LRVSLGEMFGL
+247 LRVSLGEMFDL

-310 FTSCCPAWVKFV
+310 FTSCCPSWVKFV

-387 YWKNE
+387 YWKKE
-392 KIRDLEFA
+392 TIRDLDFA
-400 LTTRELASWLFQTQ
+400 LTTRELASWLFQTE
-414 VDPSTLDDEPFDST
+414 VDPATLDDEPFDST

-456 VEGTEPPAELL
+456 VEGTDPPAELL

-473 GTKALKTATVEVG
+473 GTKALKTATVEIG

-509 TTGKIDF
+509 TTGKIEF

-527 CVGGGGQPKV
+527 CVGGGGQPKIG
-537 DGMRRPTDA
+537 GMRRPDDA

-552 DGLFEG
+552 DGLFDG

-573 QTFYRDFVGEPLGE
+573 QAFYRDFVGEPLGE
-587 RARSLFHTTFEK
+587 RAKSLFHTTFEK

>member
-1 MKRNEKRG
+1 MKRNEKND
-9 DAKRTRAA
+9 DAKTSETLKTFEDAA
-17 ESPEKSEPL
+17 SE
-26 EPLEAFDGAANETR
+26 AR
-40 VPRRQALKTG
+40 IPRRQALKTG

-59 GGGNV
+59 GGESV
-64 FAQGGERG
+64 FAQGGGRG
-72 SGRGRELGFA
+72 RGRGRERGFQPILDRDVPNA
-82 RRQARGA
+82 AANGG
-89 EIALENA
+89 A

-107 KTFEEYKAQRKARK
+107 KTFSEYKALRK
-121 RACDPVVVEAD
+121 REGRPCDPVVVEPD

-163 RDTLKDGVST
+163 RDALKDGVST

-201 AIREVALAAQNEA
+201 AIREIALAAQNEA
-214 TGKAGETGRNGENR
+214 TGGNGKSGENGEN
-228 EDGENRKAA
+228 GKAA

-392 KIRDLEFA
+392 TIRDLDFA
-400 LTTRELASWLFQTQ
+400 LTTRELASWLMQTN
-414 VDPSTLDDEPFDST
+414 VDPATLDDEPFDST

-456 VEGTEPPAELL
+456 VEGTDPPAELL

-473 GTKALKTATVEVG
+473 GTKALKTATVEIG

-509 TTGKIDF
+509 TTGKIEF

-527 CVGGGGQPKV
+527 CVGGGGQPKIG
-537 DGMRRPTDA
+537 GMRRPNDA
-546 WRQKRA
+546 WRQQRA

-573 QTFYRDFVGEPLGE
+573 QAFYRDFVGEPLGE
-587 RARSLFHTTFEK
+587 RAKSLFHTTFEK